1 MSKNFEVND
10 EIYVPQYEK
19 GQKPLIISEVGA
31 QDYGIG
37 KNKTIRVSKTFAE
50 KEKFPR
56 ETIIGK
62 VTFKES
68 PKSSKSSKSSR
79 RSSRRSRTKSLKGG
93 KRKSR
98 KHGRKSHR
106 KHH

>member
-19 GQKPLIISEVGA
+19 GQKPLIISEVGN

-37 KNKTIRVSKTFAE
+37 KSKSTRVSKTFAQNQ
-50 KEKFPR
+50 KFPR

-68 PKSSKSSKSSR
+68 SPKSSKRSSR
-79 RSSRRSRTKSLKGG
+79 RSSRRSRTNSLKGG